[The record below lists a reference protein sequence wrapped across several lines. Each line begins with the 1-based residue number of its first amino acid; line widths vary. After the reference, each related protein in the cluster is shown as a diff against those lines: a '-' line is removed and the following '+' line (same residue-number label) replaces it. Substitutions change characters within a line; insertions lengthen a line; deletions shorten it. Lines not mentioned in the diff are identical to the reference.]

1 MLSAKRGAGI
11 VACLCAL
18 ILFIVASFLVGS
30 NMIAPARVIEVL
42 RAPDGS
48 FESTIINGQ
57 RVPRTILVILVGSA
71 LGVAG
76 ALMQALT
83 RNPLAEP
90 GLLGVNAG
98 ASLSV
103 VLSVAIIGV
112 ADIRLYVWF
121 AFLGAAIATVAVYVL
136 GGGVRADAST
146 AKLALAGV
154 AISMAVSS
162 LVDFVNLSNKE
173 VYNEFRFWAAGSV
186 ENRGYPV
193 MYAVIGFIALGLI
206 LAVITAPGLN
216 AMALGEEAAR
226 GLGVNIARLRTIVM
240 VALTLLAGAATA
252 AVGPIMFIGLGV
264 PYIARFFCGPDQR
277 WVIPVSAL
285 VAPTVFLGADL
296 LARVVVYPQ
305 EIPTGVITAMIGA
318 PIFIAIARQRRIEAL

>member
-1 MLSAKRGAGI
+1 
-11 VACLCAL
+11 
-18 ILFIVASFLVGS
+18 
-30 NMIAPARVIEVL
+30 MIAPARVIEVL